1 VLTEGEALWINFM
14 VASRRSAAWSHR
26 SLVVPLKVSRIRDDA
41 IGIGIGPLE
50 PKTRN

>member
-14 VASRRSAAWSHR
+14 VAGPRSAECSHR
-26 SLVVPLKVSRIRDDA
+26 SLVVPLTLSRIRDDA